1 MVFIVISSYSQCK
14 FKIMKIDKGKIKV
27 LNIELIIS
35 LISLIIAIWS
45 VFLTQK
51 IAVTDRKAQV
61 FQDTIVY
68 LDKLSFRS
76 ISPNFG
82 DTLTK
87 DVDDEWIKKEILVAV
102 ELKTRLNLFDDKKAN
117 LFWEIVEEIYIENHY
132 FNYDKYF
139 NLKMEIKDEL
149 GK

>member
-1 MVFIVISSYSQCK
+1 
-14 FKIMKIDKGKIKV
+14 MKIDKGKIKV

-87 DVDDEWIKKEILVAV
+87 DVDDEWIKKEVLVAV
-102 ELKTRLNLFDDKKAN
+102 EVKTRLNLFDDKKAN
-117 LFWEIVEEIYIENHY
+117 LFWEIVEEIYFENHY
-132 FNYDKYF
+132 FNYEKYF

>member
-1 MVFIVISSYSQCK
+1 
-14 FKIMKIDKGKIKV
+14 MKIDKGKIKV

-76 ISPNFG
+76 ISPNFS

>member
-1 MVFIVISSYSQCK
+1 
-14 FKIMKIDKGKIKV
+14 MKIDKGKIKV

>member
-1 MVFIVISSYSQCK
+1 
-14 FKIMKIDKGKIKV
+14 MKIDKGKIKV

-35 LISLIIAIWS
+35 LIPLIIAIWS
-45 VFLTQK
+45 VFLTQN

-82 DTLTK
+82 FGDTLTK
-87 DVDDEWIKKEILVAV
+87 DVDDEWIKKEVLVAV
-102 ELKTRLNLFDDKKAN
+102 EIKTRLNLFDDKKAN
-117 LFWEIVEEIYIENHY
+117 LFWEIVSEIYSENHY
-132 FNYDKYF
+132 FNYEKYF
-139 NLKMEIKDEL
+139 NLKMEIKNEL

>member
-1 MVFIVISSYSQCK
+1 
-14 FKIMKIDKGKIKV
+14 MKIDKGKIKV

-51 IAVTDRKAQV
+51 IAVTDRKTQV

-87 DVDDEWIKKEILVAV
+87 DVDDEWIKKEILVAL